1 MKKPERKKGRCV
13 EGAIVGWL
21 CGYVEIRDLVDGFGC
36 GLRVARL
43 LGCVARERCCEGF
56 IRRRTTKTVKE
67 SPFVGLFRSSSSALG
82 GSGFGC
88 LVVVDLDVLSDA
100 GRRLIG
106 IRCYWRKAYQNT
118 PQERLLRVA
127 QPRSRLYNGKVGL
140 NRYREVI
147 RRNQRQIRRQ
157 ESRSERRFLQC

>member
-1 MKKPERKKGRCV
+1 MTEGV
-13 EGAIVGWL
+13 EEAREEEGTLRRGSHRGWL
-21 CGYVEIRDLVDGFGC
+21 CGCVERRDLVDGFGC

-43 LGCVARERCCEGF
+43 LGCVAHERCCEGF
-56 IRRRTTKTVKE
+56 IRRCTVEE

-118 PQERLLRVA
+118 PQERLLGVA
-127 QPRSRLYNGKVGL
+127 QPRSRLYDGKVGL
-140 NRYREVI
+140 NRYREVDGAKPKTYK
-147 RRNQRQIRRQ
+147 
-157 ESRSERRFLQC
+157 ETEK